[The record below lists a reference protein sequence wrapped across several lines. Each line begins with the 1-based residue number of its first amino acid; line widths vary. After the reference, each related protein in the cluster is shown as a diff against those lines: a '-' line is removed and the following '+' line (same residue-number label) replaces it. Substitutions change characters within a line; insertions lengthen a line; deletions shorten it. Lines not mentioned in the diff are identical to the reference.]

1 MFVQMVNFKE
11 FLNEIRQIVVGGW
24 KLSISILFCFF
35 LMLTPSWPT
44 IQYGFFTTYDHL
56 LIRTAKISAE
66 KKPVKGTIL
75 TSVRHKKLSK
85 VLILICY
92 LNNCNKIDLKFHE
105 VVLKQDRYSYI
116 FQRLKRRM
124 HAVPRRDFLF
134 Y

>member
-1 MFVQMVNFKE
+1 MRHRTYGGVRGRAAQVSTLLDYYIFFKK
-11 FLNEIRQIVVGGW
+11 I
-24 KLSISILFCFF
+24 ISV
-35 LMLTPSWPT
+35 
-44 IQYGFFTTYDHL
+44 Y
-56 LIRTAKISAE
+56 
-66 KKPVKGTIL
+66 V
-75 TSVRHKKLSK
+75 TSVRHKKLDK